1 MCVCRSFGVVEPR
14 SERNHQQPTRHHQHH
29 LNWMRL
35 LDQTNNLD
43 LASKDKLC
51 VCLVEFFFFLL
62 LLPKSIYIDRTTTS
76 IDRQNGKK
84 QQNTNADGR
93 CNEDE
98 DEK

>member
-51 VCLVEFFFFLL
+51 VCLVEFFFFFAVVA
-62 LLPKSIYIDRTTTS
+62 KIHIH
-76 IDRQNGKK
+76 
-84 QQNTNADGR
+84 
-93 CNEDE
+93 
-98 DEK
+98 